1 MVKTKN
7 FIFLLIPAIA
17 VAGFALFLSI
27 SQYEP
32 TYPNTEEKTLQPFD
46 KLKVAIFSN
55 DPILGNLKSP
65 KTIIAFEDFGC
76 GRCREQ
82 MKIFDELLTKY
93 PNQIKII
100 WKSLDVT
107 RFPYSSELSHSY
119 AYCANSQNKFSE
131 FKNNLLNLE
140 NIDKDSLKI
149 TATQTGLD
157 KNLLDTCLQSEEIKN
172 YKEKNRQLAIMFG
185 IDAVPTIF
193 IDNKSIQEPLTLEGW
208 ENLLSLLQ

>member
-7 FIFLLIPAIA
+7 IIFLFVPAIA

-32 TYPNTEEKTLQPFD
+32 TYLKKEIIKTEEENKNF
-46 KLKVAIFSN
+46 VAIFTE
-55 DPILGNLKSP
+55 DPILGNPKSP

-82 MKIFDELLTKY
+82 MQIFNQLLEKY

-107 RFPYSSELSHSY
+107 KFPSSAELSHSY
-119 AYCANSQNKFSE
+119 AFCANQQNKFSE
-131 FKNNLLNLE
+131 FKNNLLKLE
-140 NIDKDSLKI
+140 DINETSLKTSLNQI
-149 TATQTGLD
+149 SLD
-157 KNLLDTCLQSEEIKN
+157 KNLFDNCLQSKEVLD
-172 YKEKNRQLAIMFG
+172 YKEKNRQLATVLG
-185 IDAVPTIF
+185 IQTVPTIF
-193 IDNKSIQEPLTLEGW
+193 INNKSIQEPLTLEGW
-208 ENLLSLLQ
+208 QALLSLP